1 MKLIFEGKNLGSTKD
16 RAVAWGVH
24 LLTASGVLLAMA
36 AVVSI
41 FHHKPGHALLWLVL
55 AQVVD
60 GLDGPLARKFN
71 VKKHA
76 PVVDGNVL
84 DLVVDYL
91 TCVIVPMAFAA
102 RFGIFPAQVEMW
114 IIAAILYVS
123 VIWFAR
129 KDIETKDMWFRGF
142 PTAWNLVVTAF
153 WMLGTSQS
161 FNLMASSVLVV
172 LTLTPKVKFF
182 HALSSRQFRNITVP
196 FTTFAMLVMAW
207 MAQFHQRHN
216 AFGQVVVVAWVVYAG
231 LMTIW
236 RSLQPDELE

>member
-24 LLTASGVLLAMA
+24 LFTASGVLLAMA
-36 AVVSI
+36 ATVSI

-123 VIWFAR
+123 AIWFA
-129 KDIETKDMWFRGF
+129 KTDIETKDMWFRGF
-142 PTAWNLVVTAF
+142 PTAWNLVVTVF
-153 WMLGTSQS
+153 WIMQTSQQ
-161 FNLMASSVLVV
+161 FNLMVSSALVV

-182 HALSSRQFRNITVP
+182 HALSSKQFREVTIP
-196 FTTFAMLVMAW
+196 LTTAAMLAMAW
-207 MAQFHQRHN
+207 MASFREHHN
-216 AFGQVVVVAWVVYAG
+216 SFARVVLVVWIIYVI
-231 LMTIW
+231 LMTVW

>member
-1 MKLIFEGKNLGSTKD
+1 VKLIFEGKNLGSTKD

-123 VIWFAR
+123 AIWFA
-129 KDIETKDMWFRGF
+129 KTDIETKDMWFRGF
-142 PTAWNLVVTAF
+142 PTAWNLVVTVF
-153 WMLGTSQS
+153 WIMQT
-161 FNLMASSVLVV
+161 
-172 LTLTPKVKFF
+172 
-182 HALSSRQFRNITVP
+182 
-196 FTTFAMLVMAW
+196 
-207 MAQFHQRHN
+207 N
-216 AFGQVVVVAWVVYAG
+216 AGIF
-231 LMTIW
+231 
-236 RSLQPDELE
+236 